1 MKLFFDVCLW
11 LLSAIVVMIAVYTV
25 RHFIFTINRMFGRQR
40 HPYVDVNVARWPQI
54 TVVIPAHNEELVIDH
69 ILTALLD
76 GDYPRDRMTILP
88 VNDRSTDRTK
98 QILDD
103 YAARYPGLITPLHRT
118 DGAAGKAAA
127 LYEATKIARGEI
139 LIVFDADYT
148 PGKGLLR
155 QLVAPFFDPQVGA
168 VMGRVVPLNAGRN
181 LLTRMLDLER
191 SAGYQVDQQA
201 RMNLHLVPQYGGT
214 VGGVRLSALRDIGG
228 WREDTLTED
237 TDLTYR
243 LLLCG
248 WETAYQNRSECYEE
262 VPEEWPVR
270 IRQITR
276 WTDGHN
282 QALRD
287 YAGAVSVGQLRGFA
301 QRLDALLLLGVYAV
315 APITV
320 VGWVLTIV
328 LWYGGH
334 NVTGW
339 VAFMIVA
346 SYNTLGNFA
355 AFFEVAAAARLDG
368 GNRRVRLLPFL
379 LGGYLVSLVAVIR
392 GMTPG
397 RRGPAGSNG
406 DRAVVWDKT
415 RRYCV
420 SGRVDPAA
428 EAAS

>member
-1 MKLFFDVCLW
+1 M
-11 LLSAIVVMIAVYTV
+11 
-25 RHFIFTINRMFGRQR
+25 
-40 HPYVDVNVARWPQI
+40 
-54 TVVIPAHNEELVIDH
+54 
-69 ILTALLD
+69 
-76 GDYPRDRMTILP
+76 
-88 VNDRSTDRTK
+88 
-98 QILDD
+98 
-103 YAARYPGLITPLHRT
+103 
-118 DGAAGKAAA
+118 
-127 LYEATKIARGEI
+127 
-139 LIVFDADYT
+139 
-148 PGKGLLR
+148 
-155 QLVAPFFDPQVGA
+155 
-168 VMGRVVPLNAGRN
+168 
-181 LLTRMLDLER
+181 LTRLLDLER
-191 SAGYQVDQQA
+191 TAGYQVDQQA
-201 RMNLHLVPQYGGT
+201 RMNLRLVPQYGGT

-420 SGRVDPAA
+420 SARVDPAA